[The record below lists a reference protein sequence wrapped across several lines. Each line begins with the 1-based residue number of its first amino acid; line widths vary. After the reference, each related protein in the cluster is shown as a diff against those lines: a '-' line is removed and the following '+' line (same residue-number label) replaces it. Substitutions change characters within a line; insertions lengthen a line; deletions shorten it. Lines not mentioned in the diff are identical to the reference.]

1 MINSAVIPFL
11 RSAVSRERARAA
23 PGMLMHFLATSADT
37 NGAFAMLEA
46 RGRQGMEP
54 RAHMLL
60 TCPACGGARL
70 VQVTAFNRALSLAP
84 DVLDLRLHKSLAFG
98 VSYRVDKRLERR
110 STFWTFEDEGWILP
124 G

>member
-1 MINSAVIPFL
+1 MINPTAIPFL
-11 RSAVSRERARAA
+11 MNAGNRDRARVA

-60 TCPACGGARL
+60 TMP
-70 VQVTAFNRALSLAP
+70 SLWRSAIGP
-84 DVLDLRLHKSLAFG
+84 G
-98 VSYRVDKRLERR
+98 YRVQSCTESGTGCTR
-110 STFWTFEDEGWILP
+110 SSASQIPRIRCIIP
-124 G
+124 GG